1 MSLGSNKHA
10 AVTMGDG
17 SNDLLMMQGAGLS
30 IGYRAKPIVK
40 EKSDIAF
47 DHVGLDAW
55 LDLL

>member
-1 MSLGSNKHA
+1 
-10 AVTMGDG
+10 MGDG

-40 EKSDIAF
+40 EKADMAF

-55 LDLL
+55 IDLL